1 MGGEYYDGFTV
12 SLGDVVKYAYLA
24 DTYEGINADLLLLAI
39 DETQDA
45 VERLVKYG
53 DRT

>member
-39 DETQDA
+39 DEARDA
-45 VERLVKYG
+45 VERLVEYG
-53 DRT
+53 DGT